1 MFTNTRIGIL
11 GGGQL
16 GKMLVQAGSRWD
28 LNLWVMDK
36 DFDYPAAKVTNQFI
50 QGDFTHYDLVYQ
62 LGKLVDILTIEIENV
77 NTEALHQ
84 LEKEGKEIY
93 PQPTVIDIIKDKG
106 RQKQFYLDHGISTS
120 AFLLCDNAAAIR
132 QLVADGKIRIPF
144 VQKSRTEGYDGR
156 GVQIIR
162 DEDDLVYLFDKPSVI
177 EEMIA
182 IKNEIAVLVAR
193 NVSGEMVV
201 YPPVEMVFHPTANLV
216 EQLLSPARIDAGIEM
231 QAQELAKKLIQ
242 ELDMVG
248 LLAIEF
254 FITENDELLVNE
266 AAPRP
271 HNSGHQTIEANVTSQ
286 YEQHLRAILDLPLGD
301 PSLKSPAVMI
311 NLLGE
316 DGYQGEVLYQGL
328 EQCLAI
334 SNVHI
339 HIYGKKETKPF
350 RKMGHV
356 TVLAGDLAAAIAQ
369 AKKVA
374 NTLKVIC

>member
-50 QGDFTHYDLVYQ
+50 QGDFTRYDLVYQ

-77 NTEALHQ
+77 NTEALHK

-106 RQKQFYLDHGISTS
+106 RQKQFYLDHGIGTS
-120 AFLLCDNAAAIR
+120 AFHLCDNAAAIL

-182 IKNEIAVLVAR
+182 IKHEIAVLVAR

-201 YPPVEMVFHPTANLV
+201 YPPVEMAFHPTANLV
-216 EQLLSPARIDAGIEM
+216 EQLLSPARIDAGIEI
-231 QAQELAKKLIQ
+231 QAQELAKKVIQ

-254 FITENDELLVNE
+254 FITENEELLVNE

-328 EQCLAI
+328 EQCLAL
-334 SNVHI
+334 SNVHV

-356 TVLAGDLAAAIAQ
+356 TILADDLEAAMDKAQ
-369 AKKVA
+369 KVA
-374 NTLKVIC
+374 STLKVIS

>member
-50 QGDFTHYDLVYQ
+50 QGDFTRYDLVYQ

-77 NTEALHQ
+77 NTEALHK

-106 RQKQFYLDHGISTS
+106 RQKQFYLDHGIGTS
-120 AFLLCDNAAAIR
+120 AFHLCDNASAIR

-182 IKNEIAVLVAR
+182 IKHEIAVLVAR

-201 YPPVEMVFHPTANLV
+201 YPPVEMAFHPTANLV
-216 EQLLSPARIDAGIEM
+216 EQLLSPARIDAGIEI
-231 QAQELAKKLIQ
+231 QAQELAKKVIQ

-254 FITENDELLVNE
+254 FITENEELLVNE

-328 EQCLAI
+328 EQCLAL
-334 SNVHI
+334 SNVHV

-356 TVLAGDLAAAIAQ
+356 TILADDLEAAMDKAQ
-369 AKKVA
+369 KVA
-374 NTLKVIC
+374 STLKVIS

>member
-28 LNLWVMDK
+28 LDLWVMDK

-50 QGDFTHYDLVYQ
+50 QGDFTRYDLVYQ
-62 LGKLVDILTIEIENV
+62 LGKLVDIVTIEIENV

-106 RQKQFYLDHGISTS
+106 RQKQFYLDHGIGTS
-120 AFLLCDNAAAIR
+120 AFHLCDNAAAIR

-201 YPPVEMVFHPTANLV
+201 YPAVEMAFHPTANLV
-216 EQLLSPARIDAGIEM
+216 EQLLAPARIDAGIEM
-231 QAQELAKKLIQ
+231 QAQELAKKVIQ

-328 EQCLAI
+328 ERCLAL
-334 SNVHI
+334 SNVHV

-356 TVLAGDLAAAIAQ
+356 TILADDLASAMDQ

-374 NTLKVIC
+374 NTLKVIS